1 MESSSG
7 HNTSSRY
14 WLFFVPVALVI
25 AAIVTVQSFQAANG
39 EPAAGATY
47 AHGTLDLTIPYDAA
61 QAGAGKLSVD
71 VLDPEDH
78 VLGSVERTVDAT
90 QGKGR
95 WRERIALAKP
105 LPIDELV
112 WHRVRYRFE
121 YSDGKTAKIEGI
133 ESISDI
139 LRMPV
144 VHILGQQSYL
154 TGGEAAVRVI
164 VTDSRDEIIAGRGA
178 VRIELLIPDK
188 KPQLLFSGQLNRRG
202 TTEAQFHFPAGA
214 VGNYQLR
221 YLVDTAIG
229 STEFVQPVRLDDKVS
244 ILLTTEKPIYQPGQM
259 IHVRAL
265 ALDRANHEAAA
276 GRKLTFEVEDSRG
289 NKVFKKATQTDKF
302 GIASADFGLADEVNL
317 GTYHLRALLGENESP
332 TNTAEIALN
341 VERYVLPKF
350 KVAIDFAGSD
360 NKTKRGYRPG
370 DHVTGTI
377 RANYFFGKP
386 VDDSEVTVKASSM
399 DVSLF
404 AVGSTQG
411 RTDHDGAYHFDLT
424 LPTYF
429 AGRPLSQGAARVLI
443 EATVKDSADHS
454 ETRGEPITVSE
465 SPLIIT
471 AVPEGGT
478 LVPNLENQ
486 VFILTSY
493 PDGTPASAHLKINAE
508 GQVEQNATT
517 DEGGVAVVRI
527 SPASGALTLEIEGRD
542 QEGNRA
548 VSAVQ
553 LQSRDGEDQ
562 ILLRTERAVYKAGD
576 RIDLRVFSTKRRG
589 TAYLDVVKD
598 GQTVLTRDVDIENG
612 QAELSLTATPEL
624 AGTVDFN
631 AYLFSRNARPVADH
645 RLVFVQPAD
654 ELKIDAVADA
664 PVYKPGADARVRFR
678 VTNSR
683 GEGVSAALGLQVVD
697 EAVFALAEKQ
707 PGFAKVFFYLEQEV
721 MKPRYEIHSI
731 GMSEIVEPVEQSKV
745 EQRDRAARAL
755 FSATEMVSTN
765 KFETEFGRTVPM
777 TKYQEFAGRYQA
789 QFLAQVRHLAEDLS
803 LAYRENSEKG
813 DLTKVFARIASSG
826 KPDSIDAFG
835 TELRVERVQW
845 YRDKTYYMV
854 HSAGGDHRFG
864 SADDMAAYIEVRT
877 GNIVGHPN
885 SGTIDLNIEHDRGP
899 FNGLA
904 EIVGTVTDPSG
915 AVVPGA
921 NVNAREVS
929 TGKTRTVSANA
940 AGQFDLAGL
949 SASRYEVQVSLAGFK
964 IATRE
969 LTVQPR
975 DRAVLSVNLAV
986 GAASEVVTVTG
997 ANPVMLRRAMGGPV
1011 GGVPGGVAGGAMRG
1025 VVVNE
1030 MNALAADMAPVP
1042 AMAMP
1047 TKIMSQNSAILVKD
1061 EKEESG
1067 PSAHVRSY
1075 FPEALY
1081 INPEIITDSNGVASI
1096 TIPLADSITTWRMA
1110 MLASTTHGALGSATS
1125 SLKVFQDFFVDLDL
1139 PVTLTQGD
1147 RVSIPV
1153 AVYNYSGARGDVSL
1167 KLQPDD
1173 WFSLVDDV
1181 ADKSVTVD
1189 TDRVG
1194 GSQFTLEA
1202 RRIGKFK
1209 LMLSAR
1215 MNGKADRADIVVR
1228 EIEVIPNGREQNLVF
1243 NGRLENSVRHELNF
1257 PANSIPDASKIFVRL
1272 YPGPLSQVIEGMDS
1286 ILRMPGGCFEQTS
1299 SSTYPNVLALDYM
1312 KRTKK
1317 LTPEVHA
1324 KAEAYIANG
1333 YQRLLTFEVPG
1344 GGFSWFGQAPANK
1357 ILTSYGL
1364 MEFSD
1369 MSKVYDVDPRLISRT
1384 QQWLANQQQADGSWK
1399 PDTQFIN
1406 EGATNRYNSDV
1417 LRITAYIAWSLENT
1431 GYQGPAVEKARQFVE
1446 IHMNGKIDA
1455 YTLAV
1460 IANLAVDFGS
1470 GNHSSALA
1478 DQGKDR
1484 SFAGQAMQLLLDAR
1498 TEKDEQAWWSA
1509 DETGVYST
1517 GESASVETTG
1527 LAVQALLKWGEASGT
1542 ARKAMNYIASKK
1554 DSTGAWGTT
1563 QATIMALRAL
1573 LLATEKG
1580 AADVQ
1585 GTLEVL
1591 LNGESV
1597 EELKLTA
1604 ENNDLL
1610 HQFVFKNVRS
1620 NDMGWKDA
1628 GSKGADP
1635 ESANTVEIRFEGKG
1649 RLAYQVVGSYYLPW
1663 DQKPANEALSIDV
1676 AYDRTHLAQDDIAT
1690 ATATVK
1696 NNLPKSANMV
1706 MVDLGI
1712 PPGFDLLSEDLQTFV
1727 EKTAV
1732 QKTGRLEKF
1741 SLTATQAILYF
1752 NSIAAGDA
1760 VTVHFRLRAKYP
1772 IRARTFR
1779 SRVYEY
1785 YDPEVSSIARP
1796 VQLEVRQR

>member
-1 MESSSG
+1 MKSFSG
-7 HNTSSRY
+7 PDTSSKY
-14 WLFFVPVALVI
+14 WLFSVPVVLVI
-25 AAIVTVQSFQAANG
+25 AALVAVQSFQAAGG
-39 EPAAGATY
+39 EPTPGATY
-47 AHGTLDLTIPYDAA
+47 AHGTLDVTIPYHAR
-61 QAGAGKLSVD
+61 QAGTGKLSVKIM
-71 VLDPEDH
+71 DPEDH
-78 VLGSVERTVDAT
+78 ILGSVERTTDAV
-90 QGKGR
+90 QGQGH
-95 WRERIALAKP
+95 WRERIALAKA

-121 YSDGKTAKIEGI
+121 YSDGKAGKIEGTD
-133 ESISDI
+133 SISDI

-154 TGGEAAVRVI
+154 TGGDAAVRVI
-164 VTDSRDEIIAGRGA
+164 VTDSHDEIIAGRGL

-188 KPQLLFSGQLNRRG
+188 KSQLLFSGQLNGRG
-202 TTEAQFHFPAGA
+202 TTEAQFHFPAGV

-229 STEFVQPVRLDDKVS
+229 STEFVQPVKLDDKVS
-244 ILLTTEKPIYQPGQM
+244 ILLTTEKPIYQPGQT
-259 IHVRAL
+259 IHIRAL

-302 GIASADFGLADEVNL
+302 GIASAEFGLADEVNL
-317 GTYHLRALLGENESP
+317 GTYHLRALLGESESP

-350 KVAIDFAGSD
+350 KVAIDFAGTDS
-360 NKTKRGYRPG
+360 KAKRGYRPG

-399 DVSLF
+399 DVALV

-411 RTDHDGAYHFDLT
+411 RTDHDGTYHFDLM

-493 PDGTPASAHLKINAE
+493 PDGTPASASLKVRAE
-508 GQVEQNATT
+508 GQVEQSATT

-527 SPASGALTLEIEGRD
+527 SPASGALTLEIDGQDR
-542 QEGNRA
+542 EGNH
-548 VSAVQ
+548 VSSAVQ
-553 LQSRDGEDQ
+553 LQSREGDDQ
-562 ILLRTERAVYKAGD
+562 ILLRTERAVYKAGE
-576 RIDLRVFSTKRRG
+576 RIALRVFSTKNRG

-612 QAELSLTATPEL
+612 QAELSLAATPEL
-624 AGTVDFN
+624 AGTVDFS

-678 VTNSR
+678 VRNSR
-683 GEGVSAALGLQVVD
+683 GDGVSAALGLQVVD

-731 GMSEIVEPVEQSKV
+731 GMSDIVEPVEQSKA

-755 FSATEMVSTN
+755 FSATDMVSAN
-765 KFETEFGRTVPM
+765 KFETEFGRTAPM
-777 TKYQEFAGRYQA
+777 TKYQEYAGRYQA
-789 QFLAQVRHLAEDLS
+789 QFQSHVRHLADILS
-803 LAYRENSEKG
+803 RAYRENSEKG
-813 DLTKVFARIASSG
+813 DLSKVFARISSA
-826 KPDSIDAFG
+826 DRSDFIDAWG
-835 TELRVERVQW
+835 TELRIEPVTW
-845 YRDKTYYMV
+845 YRDKTHYMV
-854 HSAGGDHRFG
+854 RSAGADHRFD
-864 SADDMAAYIEVRT
+864 SADDMAAYIEVRA

-885 SGTIDLNIEHDRGP
+885 SGTIDLNVEHDRGP

-904 EIVGTVTDPSG
+904 EITGTVTDPSG

-921 NVNAREVS
+921 NINVREVS

-949 SASRYEVQVSLAGFK
+949 SAGRYEVQVSVAGFSV
-964 IATRE
+964 AAEE

-975 DRAVLSVNLAV
+975 DRAVLSVNLAI
-986 GAASEVVTVTG
+986 GAASEVVEVTG
-997 ANPVMLRRAMGGPV
+997 TNPVVLRMARGGVV
-1011 GGVPGGVAGGAMRG
+1011 GGVGGGVIGD
-1025 VVVNE
+1025 VVNGR
-1030 MNALAADMAPVP
+1030 MDMKMVAADTAPIP
-1042 AMAMP
+1042 FAAMP
-1047 TKIMSQNSAILVKD
+1047 IDIGQSSAILTKD
-1061 EKEESG
+1061 KREETG

-1081 INPEIITDSNGVASI
+1081 INPEIITDSNGAASI
-1096 TIPLADSITTWRMA
+1096 TIPMADSITTWRMA

-1153 AVYNYSGARGDVSL
+1153 AVYNYSSARGDASL

-1173 WFSLVDDV
+1173 WYSLIDDV

-1189 TDRVG
+1189 SARVG

-1209 LMLSAR
+1209 LTLSAR
-1215 MNGKADRADIVVR
+1215 MKGGADRADIVVR

-1272 YPGPLSQVIEGMDS
+1272 YPGPMSQVIEGMDS

-1324 KAEAYIANG
+1324 KAEGYIANG

-1357 ILTSYGL
+1357 ILTAYGL

-1384 QQWLANQQQADGSWK
+1384 QQWLANQQQTDGSWK

-1431 GYQGPAVEKARQFVE
+1431 GYRGPAVEKARQFVE
-1446 IHMNGKIDA
+1446 SHMNGKIDT

-1460 IANLAVDFGS
+1460 IASFAVDFGGGNRGSES
-1470 GNHSSALA
+1470 G

-1484 SFAGQAMQLLLDAR
+1484 SFTRQAMQLLLDAR

-1509 DETGVYST
+1509 EETGVYAT

-1527 LAVQALLKWGEASGT
+1527 LAAQALLKWGEASGT
-1542 ARKAMNYIASKK
+1542 ARNAMNYIASKK

-1580 AADVQ
+1580 AADVR

-1591 LNGESV
+1591 LNGNVV
-1597 EELKLTA
+1597 EKLTLTS

-1610 HQFVFKNVRS
+1610 HQFVFKNVGPKDLGAKEAAPETS
-1620 NDMGWKDA
+1620 NL
-1628 GSKGADP
+1628 
-1635 ESANTVEIRFEGKG
+1635 VEIRFDGKG
-1649 RLAYQVVGSYYLPW
+1649 GLAYQVVGSYYLPW
-1663 DQKPANEALSIDV
+1663 GQKPANEALSIDV

-1727 EKTAV
+1727 EKTSG
-1732 QKTGRLEKF
+1732 QNTGRLEKF

-1752 NSIAAGDA
+1752 NSIAAGDT
-1760 VTVHFRLRAKYP
+1760 VTLHFRLRAKYP

-1779 SRVYEY
+1779 SRAYEY
-1785 YDPEVSSIARP
+1785 YDPDVSSIVRP